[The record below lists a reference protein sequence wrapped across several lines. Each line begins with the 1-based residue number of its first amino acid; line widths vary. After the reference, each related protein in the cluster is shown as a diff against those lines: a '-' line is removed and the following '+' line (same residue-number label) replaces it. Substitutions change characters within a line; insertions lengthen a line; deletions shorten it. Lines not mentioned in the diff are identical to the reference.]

1 MFDTSRFRQ
10 ARLSRDPRF
19 DGSFFVAVKTTKIFC
34 RPICPANPPL
44 EKNVEYF
51 QLAQQAMQQG
61 YRPCLRCHPDSAPTS
76 NLWQGTDTTVKRASH
91 LLHAHHE
98 LSVTEI
104 ANKLGIGERYLR
116 DLFKRQLGISPKQFQ
131 LFDQLL
137 FAKQLLHHSNLS
149 VEQVAQSC
157 GFSSARRLQIQLK
170 KLTGLSP
177 AQIRSRQNKVEQ
189 QICVSLPYRR
199 PFAWQALR
207 DFLAKRAIAGVEQI
221 EADSYS
227 RYVQCN
233 GQVAWFKATIHEQ
246 EGCFKI
252 VITLDDV
259 TQLAKL
265 LRNITRVLDLNA
277 DIQQINENL
286 LASGLAKH
294 QLVPGLRVPGVWDVF
309 EAGCRAILGQ
319 QVSVTAAINLVT
331 QLTQGLSVDSSLG
344 LTFPTPQ
351 RVAQS
356 DLTFLRIPQSRRQSL
371 HALAVWCW
379 EHPDASVDDWLAIKG
394 IGPWTIS
401 YTKLRGLSAPDEWLN
416 TDLVIKKQLEQY
428 QINPELAAPWRS
440 YLTLQLWNLA

>member
-1 MFDTSRFRQ
+1 MFDTLPFRQ

-19 DGSFFVAVKTTKIFC
+19 DGRFFVAVKTTKIFC

-51 QLAQQAMQQG
+51 QLAQQAMQNG

-76 NLWQGTDTTVKRASH
+76 NMWQGTNTTIKRASH

-98 LSVTEI
+98 LSIAEI
-104 ANKLGIGERYLR
+104 AKKLGIGERYLR

-149 VEQVAQSC
+149 VEDVAQSC
-157 GFSSARRLQIQLK
+157 GFASARRLQIQLK
-170 KLTGLSP
+170 KVTGLSP
-177 AQIRSRQNKVEQ
+177 IQIRSRHTKVEQ
-189 QICVSLPYRR
+189 EIFVTLPYRR
-199 PFAWQALR
+199 PYAWQVMR

-221 EADSYS
+221 ESDSYA
-227 RYVQCN
+227 RFVTCN
-233 GQVAWFKATIHEQ
+233 GQIVWFKATIQEQ
-246 EGCFKI
+246 EGCFRVAIK
-252 VITLDDV
+252 LDDV

-277 DIQQINENL
+277 DIQQISENL
-286 LASGLAKH
+286 LASGLPEH
-294 QLVPGLRVPGVWDVF
+294 QLIPGLRIPGVWDIF

-331 QLTQGLSVDSSLG
+331 QLAEELRLDSSLG

-351 RVAQS
+351 SVAQS
-356 DLTFLRIPQSRRQSL
+356 DLTFLRIPESRRQSL
-371 HALAVWCW
+371 HALAAWCRDN
-379 EHPDASVDDWLAIKG
+379 PDGSVDDWLAIKG

-428 QINPELAAPWRS
+428 QINADRAAPWRS